1 MNRKTAV
8 NDIGIGKELDWERIS
23 HLFKI
28 GIVAAIMAVVGDLV
42 LGWGVV
48 DDSLSGMDQY
58 FSRYLTVSDDRIFRS
73 AILGLIGI
81 PVECLCYFG
90 IYRLIANG
98 NEKLAH
104 IYRSGLLGMLAFGSF
119 CHVVCCAT
127 VYHLNAIHRMDPSV
141 SADGTV
147 KFALYFL
154 VPVTAVFLVFFLLTT
169 VVQII
174 AFAKGYTPYP
184 KWCWI
189 FSIASGLIIVA
200 VTRFFGNSEAA
211 NAIGTGW
218 ISIGSIW
225 TYLGLLI
232 TMKKAQAKK

>member
-1 MNRKTAV
+1 MTKF
-8 NDIGIGKELDWERIS
+8 NDIGISKELDWDRIS

-28 GIVAAIMAVVGDLV
+28 GIVAALMGLVGDLI

-48 DDSLSGMDQY
+48 DDSLSGMEQY
-58 FSRYLTVSDDRIFRS
+58 FSRYLTVSDERIVRS

-90 IYRLIANG
+90 VYRLIVNS

-104 IYRSGLLGMLAFGSF
+104 IYRSGLLGMLTFGSF

-127 VYHLNAIHRMDPSV
+127 VYHLNAIHRLDPSA
-141 SADGTV
+141 SSDGTI
-147 KFALYFL
+147 KFALFFL
-154 VPVTAVFLVFFLLTT
+154 VPVTAVFLVFFLMTT
-169 VVQII
+169 VVQIV

-189 FSIASGLIIVA
+189 FSIASGLVIVA

-218 ISIGSIW
+218 ISIGGLW
-225 TYLGLLI
+225 TYSGLLI
-232 TMKKAQAKK
+232 MMNKAKAKK

>member
-1 MNRKTAV
+1 MTKF
-8 NDIGIGKELDWERIS
+8 NDIGISKELDWDRIS

-28 GIVAAIMAVVGDLV
+28 GIVAALMGLVGDLI

-48 DDSLSGMDQY
+48 DTSLSGMEQY
-58 FSRYLTVSDDRIFRS
+58 FSRYLTVSDERIVRS

-90 IYRLIANG
+90 IYRLIVNS

-104 IYRSGLLGMLAFGSF
+104 IYRSGLLGMLTFGSF

-127 VYHLNAIHRMDPSV
+127 VYHLNAIHRLDPSA
-141 SADGTV
+141 SSDGTI
-147 KFALYFL
+147 KFALCFL

-169 VVQII
+169 VVQIF

-189 FSIASGLIIVA
+189 FSIASGLVIVA

-218 ISIGSIW
+218 ISIGNLW
-225 TYLGLLI
+225 TYIGLLI
-232 TMKKAQAKK
+232 TMKKAKAKK

>member
-1 MNRKTAV
+1 MTKF
-8 NDIGIGKELDWERIS
+8 NDIGISKELDWDRIS

-28 GIVAAIMAVVGDLV
+28 GIVAALMALVGDIV

-48 DDSLSGMDQY
+48 DNSLSGMEQY

-73 AILGLIGI
+73 AVLGLIGI

-90 IYRLIANG
+90 IYRLIVNR

-127 VYHLNAIHRMDPSV
+127 VYHLNAIHRLDT
-141 SADGTV
+141 SASSDGTI

-154 VPVTAVFLVFFLLTT
+154 VPVTAIFLVFFLMTT
-169 VVQII
+169 VVQIV

-189 FSIASGLIIVA
+189 FSIASGLVIVA
-200 VTRFFGNSEAA
+200 VTRFFGSSEAA

-232 TMKKAQAKK
+232 MMKKAKAKK

>member
-1 MNRKTAV
+1 MSSY
-8 NDIGIGKELDWERIS
+8 NDIGISKELDWDRIT

-28 GIVAAIMAVVGDLV
+28 GIVAALMGLVGDLI

-73 AILGLIGI
+73 AVLGLIGI

-90 IYRLIANG
+90 IYRLIANT

-104 IYRSGLLGMLAFGSF
+104 IYRSGILGMLAFGSF
-119 CHVVCCAT
+119 CHVVCCAS
-127 VYHLNAIHRMDPSV
+127 VYHLNAVHRIDPNASSV
-141 SADGTV
+141 GTV

-154 VPVTAVFLVFFLLTT
+154 VPVTLIFIVFFMITT
-169 VVQII
+169 VTQII
-174 AFAKGYTPYP
+174 AFVKGYTPYP

-189 FSIASGLIIVA
+189 FSIASGIVIVV

-218 ISIGSIW
+218 ISIGGLW
-225 TYLGLLI
+225 TYSGLLI
-232 TMKKAQAKK
+232 MMKKAKAKK

>member
-1 MNRKTAV
+1 MSKY
-8 NDIGIGKELDWERIS
+8 NDIGISKELDWERIS

-73 AILGLIGI
+73 AILGFIGI

-98 NEKLAH
+98 SEKLAH
-104 IYRSGLLGMLAFGSF
+104 LYRSGLLGMLAFGSF

-127 VYHLNAIHRMDPSV
+127 VYHLNALHRMDPSA
-141 SADGTV
+141 SADGTI

-189 FSIASGLIIVA
+189 FSIASGLIIVG

-225 TYLGLLI
+225 TYLGLLV

>member
-1 MNRKTAV
+1 MTKF
-8 NDIGIGKELDWERIS
+8 NDIGISKELDWERIS

-28 GIVAAIMAVVGDLV
+28 GIVAALMGLVGDLI

-48 DDSLSGMDQY
+48 DTSLSGMEQY
-58 FSRYLTVSDDRIFRS
+58 FSRYLTVSDERIVRS

-90 IYRLIANG
+90 IYRLIVNS

-104 IYRSGLLGMLAFGSF
+104 IYRSGLLGMLTFGSF

-127 VYHLNAIHRMDPSV
+127 IFHLNAIHRLDPSA
-141 SADGTV
+141 SSDGAI

-154 VPVTAVFLVFFLLTT
+154 VPVTAIFLVFFLMTT
-169 VVQII
+169 VVQIF

-189 FSIASGLIIVA
+189 FSIASGLVIVA

-218 ISIGSIW
+218 ISIGNLW
-225 TYLGLLI
+225 TYIGLLI
-232 TMKKAQAKK
+232 TMKKAKAKK